1 MRKEA
6 QGQLSGQTQAVFR
19 KLQELPKRLMVLP
32 APEDVHQLRTT
43 IRRFQTLATIRSA
56 GKADGIGALLKQLN
70 RLRRRA
76 GKVRDL
82 DVQVAA
88 LRTIRSGTKRERN
101 ELKQYLQQLHE
112 SRARKLVRAVKEEVD
127 DGLEKRLRRAA
138 LAFAEPADSARPGAL
153 ASALAKFASLMEHH
167 PPLNEENLHDFR
179 MDCKR
184 IRYEAEMEGASLA
197 AKKALR
203 QFKRIQDATGE
214 WHDWVN
220 LAHSAEQVAT
230 NEHSPLLS
238 AIRAMRQARFN
249 EALRI
254 VGEAR
259 TELLELCASLSP
271 QPAGPSAPS
280 ATRTVVAAS

>member
-1 MRKEA
+1 M
-6 QGQLSGQTQAVFR
+6 QAVFR
-19 KLQELPKRLMVLP
+19 KLQELPKRVIVNP
-32 APEDVHQLRTT
+32 TPEDVHQLRTT

-56 GKADGIGALLKQLN
+56 TKAEGIGALLKQLN

-88 LRTIRSGTKRERN
+88 LRTIRSGSKRERN
-101 ELKQYLQQLHE
+101 ELKQYLQELHE
-112 SRARKLVRAVKEEVD
+112 SRARKLVRAIKEAVD

-138 LAFAEPADSARPGAL
+138 LAFAEPADAVRQGAL
-153 ASALAKFASLMEHH
+153 ASALAKFAGLVEHH
-167 PPLNEENLHDFR
+167 PPLNEENLHEFR

-184 IRYEAEMEGASLA
+184 IRYEAETEGASPA
-197 AKKALR
+197 AKQALK
-203 QFKRIQDATGE
+203 QFRRIQDAIGV

-220 LAHSAEQVAT
+220 LAQSAEQVAA

-238 AIRAMRQARFN
+238 AIRATRQAKFN

-259 TELLELCASLSP
+259 SELLELCASSGAH
-271 QPAGPSAPS
+271 PADSAAPDT
-280 ATRTVVAAS
+280 TRTAAVPD